1 MRQPLIPVR
10 AGHRP
15 ERPAKFPAQQAPLPA
30 RRVKVLAR
38 LEELRAVAELVPPGW
53 PAPHLPAHPERQAL
67 PRLPPEAQPEAVAA
81 DFVDFVQTQSMR

>member
-1 MRQPLIPVR
+1 LIPGR

-15 ERPAKFPAQQAPLPA
+15 ERPATFPAQQAPLPA
-30 RRVKVLAR
+30 RQAKLLAR
-38 LEELRAVAELVPPGW
+38 LEELQAVAELVPPDW

-67 PRLPPEAQPEAVAA
+67 PRLPPEAVVV

>member
-1 MRQPLIPVR
+1 LIPVR

-15 ERPAKFPAQQAPLPA
+15 ERPAKFPAQQAKL
-30 RRVKVLAR
+30 LAR
-38 LEELRAVAELVPPGW
+38 LEELQAVAELARPGW